1 MIILVF
7 TSRSPF
13 LYFSQ
18 FYINYFSVSQPLTQI
33 DPWQYQA
40 AEFNFRNQ
48 LKTVKKKEFSM
59 DEEEGAGVSHHQDE
73 DEDHDDVALFEDDGI
88 SI

>member
-1 MIILVF
+1 MFMIL
-7 TSRSPF
+7 F
-13 LYFSQ
+13 L
-18 FYINYFSVSQPLTQI
+18 N
-33 DPWQYQA
+33 QA

-59 DEEEGAGVSHHQDE
+59 DEEEGAGVSL
-73 DEDHDDVALFEDDGI
+73 HDDDDDDDDDDEEDRNEDDGI